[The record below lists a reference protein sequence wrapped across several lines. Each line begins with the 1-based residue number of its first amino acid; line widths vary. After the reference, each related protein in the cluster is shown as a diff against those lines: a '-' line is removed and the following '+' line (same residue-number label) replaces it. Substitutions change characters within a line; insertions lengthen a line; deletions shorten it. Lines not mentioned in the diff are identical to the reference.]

1 MEFRILLPRQ
11 LSWECFYIKWIWEE
25 YGLFMLNGI
34 EKRGPI
40 IRGMGHGNYS
50 IEKPGL
56 PYMDLMGIG
65 QVCPLGEIEPG
76 LILLSK

>member
-1 MEFRILLPRQ
+1 
-11 LSWECFYIKWIWEE
+11 
-25 YGLFMLNGI
+25 MLNGI
-34 EKRGPI
+34 EKYTLV
-40 IRGMGHGNYS
+40 IRGMRHGNYS

-56 PYMDLMGIG
+56 PYMDLMGIS